1 MKHIKLF
8 ESFDGSDGAQI
19 AAERQLEEL
28 MGAAFPDHEYA
39 NTGSG
44 TVGDYEL
51 DEDED
56 GDGTKF
62 VFANVYFTPD
72 EFNKVQ
78 DEIDANYEEFQKKL
92 EGLVEDIE
100 IYDIGSAAQDNMISI
115 SIAYSQSFHR

>member
-28 MGAAFPDHEYA
+28 MGVAFPDHEYA

-51 DEDED
+51 EDD
-56 GDGTKF
+56 DGGDGTKY

-78 DEIDANYEEFQKKL
+78 DEIDANYEEYQKKL
-92 EGLVEDIE
+92 EDLVEGVE
-100 IYDIGSAAQDNMISI
+100 IYDIGSTPEDNMISI
-115 SIAYSQSFHR
+115 SIKFQ

>member
-28 MGAAFPDHEYA
+28 MGVAFPDHEYA

-51 DEDED
+51 EDD
-56 GDGTKF
+56 DGGDGTKY

-78 DEIDANYEEFQKKL
+78 DEIDANYEEYQKKL
-92 EGLVEDIE
+92 EDLVEGVE
-100 IYDIGSAAQDNMISI
+100 IYDISSAPEDNMISI
-115 SIAYSQSFHR
+115 SIAYSQNFHR